1 MYRCTNVWVY
11 MCVSVQVYGCT
22 RAGDWVDYPT
32 YYRKTLSLGES
43 ITIHNP
49 NLLAQ
54 LTMPLPRPSGLGV
67 TLKYCPPTMGPDKFW
82 VIV

>member
-32 YYRKTLSLGES
+32 YYRKTLSLDES

-54 LTMPLPRPSGLGV
+54 LNYAATQTQWAWGYIEILSAHYGSR
-67 TLKYCPPTMGPDKFW
+67 
-82 VIV
+82 